1 MQTKEIKMTNIQVTF
16 TQDGITMGTIQL
28 NAGMATLIDITDIN
42 VVCQTFRTNFNAMG
56 EPLDFKI
63 EYTSEDV

>member
-1 MQTKEIKMTNIQVTF
+1 MTNIQVTF

-28 NAGMATLIDITDIN
+28 SAEMALLIDITDIN
-42 VVCQTFRTNFNAMG
+42 AVCQTLRTNFNAMG

>member
-1 MQTKEIKMTNIQVTF
+1 MTNIQVTF

-42 VVCQTFRTNFNAMG
+42 VVCQTFRNAFNCMG

>member
-1 MQTKEIKMTNIQVTF
+1 MTNIQVTF

-28 NAGMATLIDITDIN
+28 SAGMATLIDITDIN
-42 VVCQTFRTNFNAMG
+42 VVCQTFRTHFNVMG

-63 EYTSEDV
+63 EYTSEDI